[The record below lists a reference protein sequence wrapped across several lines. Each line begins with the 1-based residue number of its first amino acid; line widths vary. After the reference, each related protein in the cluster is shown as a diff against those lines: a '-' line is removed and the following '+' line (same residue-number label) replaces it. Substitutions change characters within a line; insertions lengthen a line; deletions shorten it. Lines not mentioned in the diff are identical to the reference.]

1 MRNGSAQRR
10 PRAEEAGGRQA
21 QHVLHRHSAG
31 GAGEQMSDAPRGWC
45 DGAGPAQTVAKKAAD
60 AFFCS
65 HTFFCSKLSNILLFC
80 KIQARQSFVGCYSRP
95 GVFRDSASQKV
106 SSLRLALVVLRAF
119 KGRRFGGPIRMGLIS
134 STRPCPTSPGAHPRG
149 GRSALARART
159 TQCAPP
165 ARAAAPPQAPA
176 PPDAPFLLVPCMP
189 LVCVLYVTLYGS
201 TCVCNTPFSD
211 LKNII
216 ASRVYPT
223 CGFSRCGAAAGGSP
237 RRARAART

>member
-106 SSLRLALVVLRAF
+106 SSLRLALVVLPDVARGTPA
-119 KGRRFGGPIRMGLIS
+119 RRSLR
-134 STRPCPTSPGAHPRG
+134 PGARPHDSVRAACSRCCSSP
-149 GRSALARART
+149 SAG
-159 TQCAPP
+159 P
-165 ARAAAPPQAPA
+165 ARRSLPSCALYAPC
-176 PPDAPFLLVPCMP
+176 LC
-189 LVCVLYVTLYGS
+189 T
-201 TCVCNTPFSD
+201 VCNTVRVNLRVQHAVLRLEEHHRLQSVPHLWVQS
-211 LKNII
+211 LRGGGGGEPE
-216 ASRVYPT
+216 ASP
-223 CGFSRCGAAAGGSP
+223 GG
-237 RRARAART
+237 

>member
-134 STRPCPTSPGAHPRG
+134 STRPMPDVARGTPARRSLRPGARPHDSVRAACSRCCSSP
-149 GRSALARART
+149 SAG
-159 TQCAPP
+159 P
-165 ARAAAPPQAPA
+165 ARRSLPSCALYAPC
-176 PPDAPFLLVPCMP
+176 LC
-189 LVCVLYVTLYGS
+189 T
-201 TCVCNTPFSD
+201 VCNTVRVNLRVQHAVLRLEEHHRLQSVPHLWVQS
-211 LKNII
+211 LRGGGGGEPE
-216 ASRVYPT
+216 ASP
-223 CGFSRCGAAAGGSP
+223 GG
-237 RRARAART
+237 

>member
-1 MRNGSAQRR
+1 M
-10 PRAEEAGGRQA
+10 
-21 QHVLHRHSAG
+21 HRHSAG

-134 STRPCPTSPGAHPRG
+134 STRPMPDVARG
-149 GRSALARART
+149 TPARRSLR
-159 TQCAPP
+159 P

>member
-134 STRPCPTSPGAHPRG
+134 STRPMPDVARG
-149 GRSALARART
+149 T
-159 TQCAPP
+159 P
-165 ARAAAPPQAPA
+165 ARRSLRPPWRAPA
-176 PPDAPFLLVPCMP
+176 RLSARRLLALLLLPKRRPRPTLPSFLCPVCPLSVYCM
-189 LVCVLYVTLYGS
+189 
-201 TCVCNTPFSD
+201 
-211 LKNII
+211 
-216 ASRVYPT
+216 
-223 CGFSRCGAAAGGSP
+223 
-237 RRARAART
+237 